1 MKTIAPAALL
11 HRLLSPD
18 LGEVVVAWGLLALRV
33 GTGALIF
40 YVHGWHKLE
49 GGIALLRDGTPWR
62 LAEEVGAMHFPA
74 PVASAFA
81 ATAAQFV
88 FAPLLA
94 LGCFTRLSAAIL
106 TAVLGVA
113 ILQNLLAQRD
123 PQLALLYT
131 LIVASFVLIGGGRF
145 SLDARLSGRA
155 AIPADSRDPG
165 TGHSHS

>member
-1 MKTIAPAALL
+1 MTSHFLRPLIWKSFDPDPSSTLAAAGWLL
-11 HRLLSPD
+11 
-18 LGEVVVAWGLLALRV
+18 LRTGV
-33 GTGALIF
+33 GALIF

-49 GGIALLRDGTPWR
+49 GGIAFLRNGTPWK
-62 LAEEVGAMHFPA
+62 LIDEVAAMHFPA

-94 LGCFTRLSAAIL
+94 VGLATRLSSAIL

-113 ILQNLLAQRD
+113 VLQNLLAGRD

-131 LIVASFVLIGGGRF
+131 LTVAAFALLGGGRY
-145 SLDARLSGRA
+145 SLDAKLARA
-155 AIPADSRDPG
+155 VRR
-165 TGHSHS
+165 